1 MNNNKY
7 LFFQKLRLKMRPQ
20 KKLRPQKLNLSVKNT
35 SEALLELGRYKD
47 ELNTLCTMIEKN
59 RGQIKGDSNALDN
72 IKDLI
77 IDKLENIDELM
88 YRLNREDWTALE
100 DANHYIRENK
110 GRQNKAAE
118 IKKAILICLTLNDMN
133 KKN

>member
-1 MNNNKY
+1 
-7 LFFQKLRLKMRPQ
+7 MRPQ

-133 KKN
+133 KN